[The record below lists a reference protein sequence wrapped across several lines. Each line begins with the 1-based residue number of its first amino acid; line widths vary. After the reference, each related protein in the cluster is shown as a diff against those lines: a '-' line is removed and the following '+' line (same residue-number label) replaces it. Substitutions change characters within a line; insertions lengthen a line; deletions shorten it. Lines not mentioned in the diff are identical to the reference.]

1 MYDKLHFEYY
11 CKLNNTIYIY
21 IKYVLEYVIK
31 RGIYMCNSIAIVTD
45 TNSGMTLEQAE
56 NLGVT
61 IIPMPFY
68 INGELYFEGVNLDA
82 DGFYKHLADNSEV
95 NTSQPAPGDV
105 MRIWDELLKEKEEII
120 YIPMSSSL
128 SGSCQTAEVLSQD
141 YDNKVHVV
149 DNRRISVTQLQ
160 SVKDA
165 VNLAKKG
172 MSGEEIKK
180 ILEDRQYQS
189 SIYVTPDDLDYLK
202 KGGRITP
209 AVASVA
215 KVLNIKPVLEIQGK
229 KLDVFKKVRGM
240 KQARRIMKQAIRND
254 LENRFSDIDTMK
266 IYAAYTSNIELGKL
280 WKSELEEEFPGYE
293 IELYPLSLSVSC
305 HIGPESLGIGCVEEI
320 R

>member
-1 MYDKLHFEYY
+1 
-11 CKLNNTIYIY
+11 
-21 IKYVLEYVIK
+21 
-31 RGIYMCNSIAIVTD
+31 MCNSIAIVTD

-105 MRIWDELLKEKEEII
+105 MKIWDELLKEKEEII

-240 KQARRIMKQAIRND
+240 KQARRIMKQAIRKD
-254 LENRFSDIDTMK
+254 LEDRFSDIDTMK
-266 IYAAYTSNIELGKL
+266 IYAAYTSNIELGEF

>member
-1 MYDKLHFEYY
+1 
-11 CKLNNTIYIY
+11 
-21 IKYVLEYVIK
+21 
-31 RGIYMCNSIAIVTD
+31 MCNSIAIVTD

-105 MRIWDELLKEKEEII
+105 MKIWDELLKEKEEII

-202 KGGRITP
+202 KG
-209 AVASVA
+209 
-215 KVLNIKPVLEIQGK
+215 
-229 KLDVFKKVRGM
+229 
-240 KQARRIMKQAIRND
+240 
-254 LENRFSDIDTMK
+254 
-266 IYAAYTSNIELGKL
+266 
-280 WKSELEEEFPGYE
+280 EE
-293 IELYPLSLSVSC
+293 
-305 HIGPESLGIGCVEEI
+305 
-320 R
+320 

>member
-1 MYDKLHFEYY
+1 
-11 CKLNNTIYIY
+11 
-21 IKYVLEYVIK
+21 
-31 RGIYMCNSIAIVTD
+31 MCNSIAIVTD

-105 MRIWDELLKEKEEII
+105 MKIWDELLKEKEEII

-240 KQARRIMKQAIRND
+240 KQARRIMKQAIRKD
-254 LENRFSDIDTMK
+254 LEDRFSDIDTMK
-266 IYAAYTSNIELGKL
+266 IYAAYTSNIELGKF

>member
-1 MYDKLHFEYY
+1 
-11 CKLNNTIYIY
+11 
-21 IKYVLEYVIK
+21 
-31 RGIYMCNSIAIVTD
+31 MCNNIAIVTD
-45 TNSGMTLEQAE
+45 TNSGMTLEQAK

-82 DGFYKHLADNSEV
+82 DGFYKHLEDNSEV

-105 MRIWDELLKEKEEII
+105 MKIWDELLKEKEEII

-128 SGSCQTAEVLSQD
+128 SGSCQTAEVLSKD

-149 DNRRISVTQLQ
+149 NNRRISVTQLQ

>member
-1 MYDKLHFEYY
+1 
-11 CKLNNTIYIY
+11 
-21 IKYVLEYVIK
+21 
-31 RGIYMCNSIAIVTD
+31 MCNSIAIVTD
-45 TNSGMTLEQAE
+45 TNSGMTLEQAK

-82 DGFYKHLADNSEV
+82 DGFYKHLEDNSEV

-105 MRIWDELLKEKEEII
+105 MKIWDELLKEKEEII

-149 DNRRISVTQLQ
+149 NNRRISVTQLQ

-240 KQARRIMKQAIRND
+240 KQARRIMKQAIRKD
-254 LENRFSDIDTMK
+254 LEDRFSDIDTMK